1 MLHDS
6 RDMQPYSNLQRN
18 IKAILMYNEYMKY
31 MSLRTRTFSIL
42 LHLKPKYFVKDKLRN
57 MTEHIQVV

>member
-1 MLHDS
+1 
-6 RDMQPYSNLQRN
+6 
-18 IKAILMYNEYMKY
+18 MYNEYVKY